1 MPIVFKDGEMVTMSD
16 VEFGPMPTAAPA
28 PLRLSFQQFM
38 DLFTVEE
45 QIALAGAAMTDAAT
59 KLWYDRAVGAQFIDF
74 SDPRLAQA
82 LQALVDSGIITAAR
96 RDRVL
101 TGNPPEA

>member
-1 MPIVFKDGEMVTMSD
+1 MPVVFKDGEMVTISA
-16 VEFGPMPTAAPA
+16 VEFGPIPTVASA
-28 PLRLSFQQFM
+28 PLRLSFLQFM
-38 DLFTVEE
+38 DLFTIDE

-74 SDPRLAQA
+74 SDLRLAQG
-82 LQALVDSGIITAAR
+82 LQTLVDSGIITAAR

-101 TGNPPEA
+101 TGEAAEA